1 MLKSLSEESPFRKRN
16 LNPILVLS
24 SEKTADISRKPCR
37 NFPEKEPESNS
48 CFILGKTY
56 RCFKKDLLIFQE
68 QSAVLF
74 RKRSLNPILIL
85 SSEKPADVSRKI
97 C

>member
-24 SEKTADISRKPCR
+24 SEKTADISRKTCR

-48 CFILGKTY
+48 CFILGKTC
-56 RCFKKDLLIFQE
+56 RCFKSNQ
-68 QSAVLF
+68 LF
-74 RKRSLNPILIL
+74 
-85 SSEKPADVSRKI
+85 SSERKA
-97 C
+97 